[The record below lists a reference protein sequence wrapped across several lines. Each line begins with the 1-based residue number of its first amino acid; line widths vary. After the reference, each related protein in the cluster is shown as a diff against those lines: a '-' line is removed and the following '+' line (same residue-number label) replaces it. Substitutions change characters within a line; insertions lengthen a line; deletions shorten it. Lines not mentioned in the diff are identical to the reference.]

1 MNSCS
6 KNGTTEALENEG
18 VRVRSLGICRICG
31 RPGQALYTGLRDR
44 LFDAPG
50 VWNLF
55 KCRPC
60 GLVWLNPQPA
70 PEDIGK
76 LYEHYHTHGQPP
88 SADEAP
94 PVAASWHYKLRMS
107 VLAMHYGYR
116 ASLPGRSWELVGKVG
131 RLFPLLREAAG
142 AIVMYLPL
150 AADGRLLDIGCGS
163 GVFLG
168 RMRDYGWQVQGV
180 EPDPDAARVA
190 RERLGLDVA
199 TGTLE
204 AAALPAASVDAITLH
219 HVIEHVP
226 DPVALLR
233 ECCRVLKPGGRLVA
247 ITPNVESLGHRCFKS
262 CWRGLEPPRH
272 LHLFSLRGLQAC
284 ADRAGLHTESLRTI
298 DRLSR
303 EIYIF
308 SQAIRRG
315 VPHPHD
321 GRRPGRRVA
330 YQAWAF
336 LALEESLRLLNGKVG
351 EELVLIATRAG

>member
-1 MNSCS
+1 
-6 KNGTTEALENEG
+6 
-18 VRVRSLGICRICG
+18 
-31 RPGQALYTGLRDR
+31 
-44 LFDAPG
+44 
-50 VWNLF
+50 
-55 KCRPC
+55 
-60 GLVWLNPQPA
+60 
-70 PEDIGK
+70 
-76 LYEHYHTHGQPP
+76 
-88 SADEAP
+88 
-94 PVAASWHYKLRMS
+94 
-107 VLAMHYGYR
+107 
-116 ASLPGRSWELVGKVG
+116 
-131 RLFPLLREAAG
+131 
-142 AIVMYLPL
+142 
-150 AADGRLLDIGCGS
+150 
-163 GVFLG
+163 
-168 RMRDYGWQVQGV
+168 MRDHGWQVQGV

-308 SQAIRRG
+308 SQAIRHG

-336 LALEESLRLLNGKVG
+336 LALEESLRLLKRQSRRRTGLDCNPGRVTDEENGEDPRTQLIG
-351 EELVLIATRAG
+351 NCAGAVLTPCGDQHFKLE

>member
-6 KNGTTEALENEG
+6 KNGITEALENEG
-18 VRVRSLGICRICG
+18 VRVRCLADCRFCAC
-31 RPGQALYTGLRDR
+31 PGQPLYTGLRDR

-50 VWNLF
+50 VWSLF
-55 KCRPC
+55 KCGQC
-60 GLVWLNPQPA
+60 GLVWLNPQPEPA
-70 PEDIGK
+70 DMGK
-76 LYEHYHTHGQPP
+76 LYEHYYTHGQAP
-88 SADEAP
+88 SAGEP
-94 PVAASWHYKLRMS
+94 PPAAVSWHYKVRMS

-116 ASLPGRSWELVGKVG
+116 AALPSPSWESVGKVG
-131 RLFPLLREAAG
+131 RLLPLLREAAG
-142 AIVMYLPL
+142 ATVMYLPP
-150 AADGRLLDIGCGS
+150 AAGGRLLDIGCGS
-163 GVFLG
+163 GGFLAH
-168 RMRDYGWQVQGV
+168 MRDHGWQVQGI

-204 AAALPAASVDAITLH
+204 GAALPAASVDAITLH
-219 HVIEHVP
+219 HVVEHLP

-233 ECCRVLKPGGRLVA
+233 ECGRVLRPGGTLVA
-247 ITPNVESLGHRCFKS
+247 VTPNVGSFGHRFFKS

-308 SQAIRRG
+308 SQAIRHG

-321 GRRPGRRVA
+321 GRRAGRGVA

-336 LALEESLRLLNGKVG
+336 LALEVALRLLNGKGG
-351 EELVLIATRAG
+351 EELVLIAKRPG